1 MAAQDYSRQILAMF
15 VFATYHVLK
24 SKHLPKIATS
34 FEYQLKSNCQTQIF
48 ALNKNNC
55 IYFSVVT
62 EIKITYPW
70 VF

>member
-1 MAAQDYSRQILAMF
+1 MF
-15 VFATYHVLK
+15 VFATYHLVK
-24 SKHLPKIATS
+24 SKYLPKIATS
-34 FEYQLKSNCQTQIF
+34 FEYLLKSNCQTQII